1 MTNDPDN
8 GRRARDY
15 HTVKATSVRLDDGL
29 NRWYSPSRAR
39 VLGYRSAHALMI
51 AALRKFRDDTE
62 ARKENAA

>member
-8 GRRARDY
+8 ARRARDY
-15 HTVKATSVRLDDGL
+15 HTVKSTSVRLDGGL
-29 NRWYSPSRAR
+29 HDWYTRSRAR

-62 ARKENAA
+62 ARKDAAA